1 MNKLLLFDVDGTLA
15 ESTKEITPK
24 MLSKLVDLKNAGYD
38 LGLVGGGNYQKISQ
52 QIKNNNHLFKYIF
65 SENGIVSYENGKLI
79 HENSIKKVY
88 KEDVLQLII
97 NILLHYTANLSV
109 PYKRGH
115 FIAFRNAMLYYT
127 PIGSDCS
134 QEEREEFA
142 KYDEIHHIRRQIMN
156 DLKKILP
163 ENLKLD
169 IKLGGQI
176 GIGIHPIGWDKRY
189 CLKFI
194 PEIYDQILFYGD
206 RCDID
211 ENDYPL
217 YSHERVVGHKVKSPD
232 DTQKYLNEL

>member
-24 MLSKLVDLKNAGYD
+24 MLSKLAELKKTGYD

-52 QIKNNNHLFKYIF
+52 QIKNNNYLFKYIF
-65 SENGIVSYENGKLI
+65 SENGIVTYENDKLI

-88 KEDVLQLII
+88 KENELQFII
-97 NILLHYTANLSV
+97 NLLLHYTADLDI

-134 QEEREEFA
+134 QEERDNFA
-142 KYDEIHHIRRQIMN
+142 KYDEIHHIRKQIMI
-156 DLKKILP
+156 DLKKLLP
-163 ENLKLD
+163 VQLKLD
-169 IKLGGQI
+169 LKLGGQI

-194 PEIYDQILFYGD
+194 PETYNQILFFGD

-211 ENDYPL
+211 GNDYPL
-217 YSHERVVGHKVKSPD
+217 YSHERVVGHKVENPN
-232 DTQKYLNEL
+232 DTYNYLNNL